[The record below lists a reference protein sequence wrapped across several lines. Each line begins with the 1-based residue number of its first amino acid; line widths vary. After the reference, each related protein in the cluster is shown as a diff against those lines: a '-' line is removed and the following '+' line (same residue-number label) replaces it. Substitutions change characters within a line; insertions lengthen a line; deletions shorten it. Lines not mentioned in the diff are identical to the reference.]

1 MKRKIMKTTIA
12 ISIIAASLLTF
23 TQAIELPSGV
33 EQACAGKAAQMKN
46 IRMSDIRTGRTV
58 RWADASGAVVL
69 KLPDK
74 KEGVCWFSRKGKI
87 EKIIFGKSAGQGQE
101 QACAAEAAGSKNVR
115 MSEVRAPWSTLG
127 PKGKAWVLL
136 TLNGKK
142 MDCLVSASNE
152 VLVVESYR

>member
-1 MKRKIMKTTIA
+1 MKRVIIA
-12 ISIIAASLLTF
+12 SVMAASLLTF
-23 TQAIELPSGV
+23 VQAVDLPAGA
-33 EQACAGKAAQMKN
+33 EQACAGEAAQMKN

-69 KLPDK
+69 KLPGK
-74 KEGVCWFSRKGKI
+74 KEGVCWVNRKGEV
-87 EKIIFGKSAGQGQE
+87 EKIVFGKSAAPGQE
-101 QACAAEAAGSKNVR
+101 QACAGEAAGIKNVR
-115 MSEVRAPWSTLG
+115 MSELHAPWSSMG

-136 TLNGKK
+136 TLKGKK